1 MFAPTARQL
10 LSAYRSKI
18 AKLEETVKKRSDVT
32 ASTSPKQVEEALQ
45 TVASLKDNFRAAL
58 NEADARTSALE
69 RARADLAA
77 QLEEAQAKLR
87 AQGGS
92 QASSIGGAS
101 AVDVVPAANV
111 ERHIEGLSKA
121 TSALA
126 NENIALG
133 SSLTNASGLE
143 EDDENAVRAMELAA
157 MHQKLLQ
164 LHVGFIMHA
173 GQATKLQ
180 DHSEALAAMSDR
192 DMELAWFWFRG
203 AISALGGALRGR
215 TNITPQPA
223 PSHEE
228 NEDEESDEDRGANI
242 AWGDE
247 DYEEEGAW
255 SEEEVD
261 DEVAQP
267 VESLEPFKGHIPH
280 WKRPDRLFPEL
291 ESFDTI
297 AARAEDYCGPSDESN
312 WVIPGLLLVGAFP
325 GVTDD
330 DENWDLITS
339 ILSLGITT
347 FVCLQDEYSDDATE
361 EDWRQE
367 RNGAIRPYFRD
378 VREIVKQVED
388 APEDFPNIHITSS
401 DLHFVHFP
409 IIDCDIAE
417 DHSVSACELE
427 IPYYGRDGISY
438 F

>member
-1 MFAPTARQL
+1 MNLSNPYMLASTTLQL

-18 AKLEETVKKRSDVT
+18 VKLEETVKKRSD
-32 ASTSPKQVEEALQ
+32 AAPSTSPKQVEDALR
-45 TVASLKDNFRAAL
+45 TVATLKDNFKAAL

-77 QLEEAQAKLR
+77 QLEEAQTKLR
-87 AQGGS
+87 EQGGC
-92 QASSIGGAS
+92 QTSSGVGAS
-101 AVDVVPAANV
+101 PVDVVPAANV

-126 NENIALG
+126 QENVALA

-173 GQATKLQ
+173 GQAAKLQ

-215 TNITPQPA
+215 TTVAPQPA
-223 PSHEE
+223 PSPEAHDD
-228 NEDEESDEDRGANI
+228 DEESDEDRGANI

-255 SEEEVD
+255 SEEEEVD

-267 VESLEPFKGHIPH
+267 VESLEPFRGHIPF
-280 WKRPDRLFPEL
+280 WKRPDRHFPEL
-291 ESFDTI
+291 ESFSTI

-339 ILSLGITT
+339 ILGLGITT
-347 FVCLQDEYSDDATE
+347 FVCLQDEYSDDAPE

-378 VREIVKQVED
+378 VREIVKQVEE
-388 APEDFPNIHITSS
+388 APDDFPNIHITSS

-417 DHSVSACELE
+417 DHSVRRRE
-427 IPYYGRDGISY
+427 
-438 F
+438 